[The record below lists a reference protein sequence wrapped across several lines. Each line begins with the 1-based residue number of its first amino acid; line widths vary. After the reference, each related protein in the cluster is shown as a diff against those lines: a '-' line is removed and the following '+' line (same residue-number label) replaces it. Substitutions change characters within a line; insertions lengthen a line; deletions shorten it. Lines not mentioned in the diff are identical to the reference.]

1 MEISV
6 VIPFLNEEESLPI
19 LHEKLVHQ
27 LDEIG
32 KSWEIIYVNDGS
44 SDNSF
49 SVISEICKQS
59 EKARVVGFRRNRG
72 KSEALNCGFAEANG
86 EFIITMDADLQDDPN
101 EIPNLLTE
109 IEKGFDMV
117 SGWKENRKDPLE
129 KRFASKIFNKVT
141 QWSTG
146 LKIHDFNCGLKIYR
160 KEVVKTLKIYGS
172 LHRFIPAMA
181 HQAGFKVGEIPVKHY
196 PREHGVSKFGW
207 RRYPQG
213 LFDLMTILFIGKYL
227 QHPLHFFGV
236 FGFISFLIG
245 CAIEIG
251 VLILKY
257 GFDEP
262 FGRHLAMLVFGV
274 MMIIIGVQFISLG
287 LLGELIVHRSTRD
300 RE

>member
-6 VIPFLNEEESLPI
+6 VIPFLNEEETLPI

-32 KSWEIIYVNDGS
+32 KPWEIIYVNDGS

-196 PREHGVSKFGW
+196 
-207 RRYPQG
+207 
-213 LFDLMTILFIGKYL
+213 
-227 QHPLHFFGV
+227 
-236 FGFISFLIG
+236 
-245 CAIEIG
+245 
-251 VLILKY
+251 
-257 GFDEP
+257 
-262 FGRHLAMLVFGV
+262 
-274 MMIIIGVQFISLG
+274 
-287 LLGELIVHRSTRD
+287 
-300 RE
+300 